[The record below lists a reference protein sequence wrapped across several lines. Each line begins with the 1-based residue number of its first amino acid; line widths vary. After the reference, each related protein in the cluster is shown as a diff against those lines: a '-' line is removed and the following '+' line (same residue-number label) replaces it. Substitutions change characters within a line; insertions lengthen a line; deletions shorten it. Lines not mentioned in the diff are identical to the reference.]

1 MVRFK
6 FHFSV
11 KCSVYTLTRFM
22 ALLLSYLLFYQ
33 QYIPS
38 TNWIG
43 TSIREVYGDSTCK
56 IPAISRTG
64 GGVISFNGKFKAD
77 DDSTCK
83 IPAIS
88 RTGGGVISFNGKFK
102 ADDDSTYKIPAISR
116 TVGGVISFNGEF
128 KAMQARIG
136 LRKNFVMSKKI
147 IRGVTRRAHPPEG
160 LQMDLPS
167 KDSRMLH
174 GAFIL
179 RGTPPTF

>member
-88 RTGGGVISFNGKFK
+88 RT
-102 ADDDSTYKIPAISR
+102 
-116 TVGGVISFNGEF
+116 VGGVISFNGEF